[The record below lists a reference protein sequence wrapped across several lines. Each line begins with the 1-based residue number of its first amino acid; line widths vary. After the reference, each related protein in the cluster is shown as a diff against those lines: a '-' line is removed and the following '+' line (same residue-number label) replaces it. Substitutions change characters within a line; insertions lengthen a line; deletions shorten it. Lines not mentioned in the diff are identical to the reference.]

1 MPTKNP
7 THPTPMNSLRYRLIL
22 WLSAGMILCTA
33 LGGIATYDRVSR
45 AAGEFF
51 DYQLA
56 AVAANLPA
64 RIISQPRPPDDGDPD
79 NDILIEIRDRAGKLI
94 YPMQPDVRLPKVETN
109 GFSTVHLAS
118 GGWRIYSVDQ
128 GERIVQV
135 AQPMRARSH
144 LVANLLVRTILPFA
158 LLIPALAV
166 LIWVTVGRLIGPLR
180 RIATAVGDRSPLAL
194 TPLPLDGSPAEI
206 RPLLVALNA
215 LLRQLDE
222 ALSAQRAF
230 VADAAHEL
238 RSPLTA
244 LKLQLQLAERAKTEE
259 QRLTAFQKLHQRLD
273 RSSRLVEQL
282 LTLARES
289 PDGEPR
295 EFEPVDLG
303 SLAREVASDYSPFAT
318 HRHIHFTIAVDD
330 PTPTVLGLRDSLR
343 MMLSNIVD
351 NALRYSPEGGRVEL
365 RAAWQGSRPSWSIED
380 NGPGI
385 PVAERG
391 RVFDRFYRRS
401 GTTASGSG
409 LGLAI
414 VKAVAEQHGC
424 VIELADPGSGAGL
437 IISVCFPEQPA
448 EVLTAALAAEETD

>member
-1 MPTKNP
+1 
-7 THPTPMNSLRYRLIL
+7 MNSLRYRLIL

-33 LGGIATYDRVSR
+33 LGGLATYDRVSR

-51 DYQLA
+51 DFQLA

-94 YPMQPDVRLPKVETN
+94 YPVQPDVRLPKVETN

-135 AQPMRARSH
+135 AQPMHARSH

-166 LIWVTVGRLIGPLR
+166 LIWVTVGRLIGPIR

-194 TPLPLDGSPAEI
+194 TPLPVEGSPAEI

-259 QRLTAFQKLHQRLD
+259 QRLAAFQKLHQRLD

-295 EFEPVDLG
+295 EFEPTDLG
-303 SLAREVASDYSPFAT
+303 VLAREVASDYSPLAS

-330 PTPTVLGLRDSLR
+330 PAPMVLGLRDSLR

-351 NALRYSPEGGRVEL
+351 NALRYSPEGGRVVL
-365 RAAWQGSRPSWSIED
+365 RATWQGSQPSWSIED

-385 PVAERG
+385 PAAERG

-401 GTTASGSG
+401 GTAASGSG

-414 VKAVAEQHGC
+414 VKAVAEQHRC
-424 VIELADPGSGAGL
+424 VIDLSDPEAGPGL

-448 EVLTAALAAEETD
+448 ELRAAALAAEEPA